1 MLSNSK
7 ALSNS
12 RFLLVVQTSIF
23 YLVDKAKYT
32 GNSLVGDI
40 RIGLDRVVMKL
51 ADKLVSREAFAHHD
65 VNLLLG
71 GNIVVMR

>member
-1 MLSNSK
+1 MLSNSE

-23 YLVDKAKYT
+23 YLVEMAAYT
-32 GNSLVGDI
+32 GNSFVGDT
-40 RIGLDRVVMKL
+40 RIVLDRVVMKL
-51 ADKLVSREAFAHHD
+51 ADKLVPREAFAHHD

-71 GNIVVMR
+71 GNSVVMR